1 MKLFKFFFEFYLS
14 SSLHVSFSVWALYKV
29 SFIYS
34 NSTENLYL
42 DGLII
47 TSSIVGYN
55 LIKYGSI
62 YLKNNLSIS
71 KSITFITFLSFLVG
85 VWCFFNIHLLTQFI
99 FIISFILVI
108 LYVIPNPSSN
118 KNLRN
123 SYGVKIFLVA
133 FAWTLVSHFS
143 LSVHMNITEFD
154 QNIIIAI
161 QRFIFVLVA
170 TIPFEIR
177 DSKTDESGLGTL
189 PQRFGIFKSKLF
201 GLSLLIINTYLL
213 YYILEI
219 NMIFK
224 IIESFIYLILS
235 YGLLVSSSNKTL
247 NFTRFWIEGIPIFWI
262 FILLLL
268 NRLF

>member
-42 DGLII
+42 DGLVIA
-47 TSSIVGYN
+47 SSIVGYN

-62 YLKNNLSIS
+62 FLKNKLSIS
-71 KSITFITFLSFLVG
+71 KSIIFVTFVSFFIG
-85 VWCFFNIHLLTQFI
+85 VWCFFNIHLSTQFI
-99 FIISFILVI
+99 FILTLTLVI
-108 LYVIPNPSSN
+108 LYLIPIPSSN

-123 SYGVKIFLVA
+123 TYGVKIFLVA
-133 FAWTLVSHFS
+133 FSWTLVSHFS
-143 LSVHMNITEFD
+143 LSVHINISEFD
-154 QNIIIAI
+154 QNIIMAI

-177 DSKTDESGLGTL
+177 DINKDKSGLGTL
-189 PQRFGIFKSKLF
+189 PQRFGVFKSKLL
-201 GLSLLIINTYLL
+201 GISLLLVNTYLL
-213 YYILEI
+213 YSVLEI

-235 YGLLVSSSNKTL
+235 YGLLVSSANKNL

-262 FILLLL
+262 FILLIL
-268 NRLF
+268 NQLF